1 MNPTTVVEMDE
12 DSYMEMET
20 TQIKGVDST
29 VRTTNA
35 KLGPRATLIIREKV
49 MTHGRQLAKS
59 DFTVDLDGEDC
70 HTNVISRSVAKDQSR
85 QVFLARI
92 NGNAR
97 CYGHS
102 ECDAIIMDQGVV
114 AAIPEVTANCVDASL
129 VHEAAI
135 GKIAGGA
142 AHQADDPGPDGERGG
157 GADRQRFSEIN
168 GPRERG
174 RRRPLFL
181 SAGMWYNTGKILC
194 KGGRAVR
201 TIYVDLVELDQSGA
215 LGLISSKVRILP
227 AGGSD
232 PHGAGRDSGGGAPVS
247 GDGRAGWGIL
257 FSFEDEELPE
267 LPFFAVPGLELSA
280 RDRDGNW
287 YGRSEALGEGVYC
300 VTPEGLPSECQRTWA
315 GFPAACW
322 RGEEVREMWEPAPG
336 LRVYPSKAE
345 AAGQIRLIPLSELA
359 PEALERGE

>member
-168 GPRERG
+168 GPRGERTETSS
-174 RRRPLFL
+174 LSF

-201 TIYVDLVELDQSGA
+201 TIYVDLGELDQSGA
-215 LGLISSKVRILP
+215 LGLISSKVQILP
-227 AGGSD
+227 AGAVIRTEQAEIRAEVPRYQEMASGLGYSFSLRMRSSRNSHSSRS
-232 PHGAGRDSGGGAPVS
+232 PAWSMRPGTGMAAGTA
-247 GDGRAGWGIL
+247 
-257 FSFEDEELPE
+257 
-267 LPFFAVPGLELSA
+267 A
-280 RDRDGNW
+280 RRPW
-287 YGRSEALGEGVYC
+287 GEGVYC
-300 VTPEGLPSECQRTWA
+300 VTPEGTAFRVSEDMA
-315 GFPAACW
+315 GFPAAW
-322 RGEEVREMWEPAPG
+322 LAGEEDREMWEPAPG
-336 LRVYPSKAE
+336 SGCTPPRRRRRDRS
-345 AAGQIRLIPLSELA
+345 G
-359 PEALERGE
+359 